1 MPRRHRRKK
10 QLSTDVK
17 ANLDK
22 NECFALKK
30 CTLYLRRHLD
40 RYFTMDEETMNILC
54 YTLRGEMGQVNEYI
68 LDLLDD
74 SQQVRFEKE
83 FSECGLDPEEYS
95 DLAARMLAKVK
106 TGRLYKFKQFIFHLL
121 ERNLKN
127 FRYNGKS
134 DIEKSITAIKKM
146 FNLTDQE
153 VEFGIFLFI
162 TAGYE
167 IPGDFFIC
175 HLKSDHFAGRK
186 NLFNILNLS
195 QKEYSKILEGTLA
208 RTGLLAISGF
218 DLSITD
224 DLISL
229 IQNSSTR
236 SFTKSFFSKMPHNTV
251 PLEYHFVEQE
261 QTEHILELL
270 KHKPETATHILLY
283 GSPGTGKTSYAYG
296 LAERLGIPAYEIVR
310 GDDNKTSQR
319 RAAIMACL
327 NMTNSDKG
335 SLILVDEADNILNTY
350 FSWFMRGE
358 TQDKGWLNQIL
369 EEPGTRMIW
378 ITNSIDGV
386 EKSVLRRFA
395 YSLCFKPFNRKQRTR
410 LWNSVLKNN
419 RAERLLSDTDIA
431 NLSGRYKVSAG
442 AMDIAVKKAVEKSTK
457 SKKRFHKAVTLTLDS
472 HESLL
477 NHGKNHKD
485 KDTVEKNYSME
496 GLNVQGNIQFMM
508 KQLEKFDN
516 YLQQSD
522 GNSRINMNLL
532 FYGPPGTGKSEL
544 ARYIA
549 CHLDK
554 ELICKKTS
562 DILDSFVGGTERNI
576 KEAFEE
582 AESEEAILIIDEVD
596 SLLFSRD
603 QAERSWEIS
612 FTNEFL
618 TQMERYRGILICT
631 TNRLKGIDN
640 ASMRRFNYKIGF
652 NYLKPEGNIT
662 FYQKLLEPLTATP
675 LDKATR
681 KVLKRITDLAP
692 GDFKVVRDKNFF
704 HHPEELSP
712 QSLVQALQE
721 EAEIK
726 KFHNGRKHI
735 GF

>member
-1 MPRRHRRKK
+1 MPRKHRRKK
-10 QLSTDVK
+10 QILTDAK
-17 ANLDK
+17 AALDK

-40 RYFTMDEETMNILC
+40 RYFAMDEETMKILC
-54 YTLRGEMGQVNEYI
+54 YTLRGEMASINEYI

-74 SQQVRFEKE
+74 SRKMRFEEE
-83 FSECGLDPEEYS
+83 FSECGLDSEEYS

-106 TGRLYKFKQFIFHLL
+106 TGRFYKFKQFIFHLL
-121 ERNLKN
+121 EQNLKR
-127 FRYNGKS
+127 FQYSGKS
-134 DIEKSITAIKKM
+134 DIEKTITAIKKM
-146 FNLTDQE
+146 FDLTDQE
-153 VEFGIFLFI
+153 IEFSIFLFI

-167 IPGDFFIC
+167 IPGDFFIHHIKC
-175 HLKSDHFAGRK
+175 DQFAGRK
-186 NLFNILNLS
+186 NLVNILNLT
-195 QKEYSKILEGTLA
+195 QREFNKILEGTLA
-208 RTGLLAISGF
+208 RTGLLEISGF
-218 DLSITD
+218 DLSITED
-224 DLISL
+224 FISL

-236 SFTKSFFSKMPHNTV
+236 SFTKSFFSKIPHNTV

-270 KHKPETATHILLY
+270 KHKPKTATHILLY

-296 LAERLGIPAYEIVR
+296 LAQRLRIPAYEIVR

-319 RAAIMACL
+319 RAAIIASL
-327 NMTNSDKG
+327 SMTNSDKG
-335 SLILVDEADNILNTY
+335 SLILIDEADNILNTY

-378 ITNSIDGV
+378 ITNSIDGI

-395 YSLCFKPFNRKQRTR
+395 YSLCFKPFNRKQRIR
-410 LWNSVLKNN
+410 LWGSVLKNN
-419 RAERLLSDTDIA
+419 SAKSLMSDTDIT
-431 NLSGRYKVSAG
+431 NLAGHYKVSAG
-442 AMDIAVKKAVEKSTK
+442 DMDIAVKKAVEKGAK
-457 SKKRFHKAVTLTLDS
+457 SKKRFHKAVTLTLAS
-472 HESLL
+472 HEILL
-477 NHGKNHKD
+477 NHGKKHKD
-485 KDTVEKNYSME
+485 KDTVEKNYSLK

-554 ELICKKTS
+554 ELICKRTS
-562 DILDSFVGGTERNI
+562 DILDSFVGGTEQNI

-603 QAERSWEIS
+603 RAEHSWEIS

-618 TQMERYRGILICT
+618 TQMEKYKGILICT
-631 TNRLKGIDN
+631 TNRLKGLDN
-640 ASMRRFNYKIGF
+640 ASIRRFNYKIGF
-652 NYLKPEGNIT
+652 NYLKPDGNVI
-662 FYQKLLEPLTATP
+662 FYQKLLEPLTATS
-675 LDKATR
+675 LN
-681 KVLKRITDLAP
+681 KVTKEALKKIADLAP

-704 HHPEELSP
+704 HSPEELSP
-712 QSLVQALQE
+712 ELLVQALRE
-721 EAEIK
+721 ESEVK
-726 KFHNGRKHI
+726 KFHGGQKHI

>member
-1 MPRRHRRKK
+1 MPKKHRRKK
-10 QLSTDVK
+10 RILTDAK
-17 ANLDK
+17 ATLDK

-40 RYFTMDEETMNILC
+40 RYFTLDEETMNILC
-54 YTLRGEMGQVNEYI
+54 YTLRGEMGRINEYI

-74 SQQVRFEKE
+74 SRKMRFEEE
-83 FSECGLDPEEYS
+83 FSECGLDSEEYS

-106 TGRLYKFKQFIFHLL
+106 TGRFYKFKHFIFHLL
-121 ERNLKN
+121 EQNLKK
-127 FRYNGKS
+127 FQYSGKS
-134 DIEKSITAIKKM
+134 DIEKTITAIKKM
-146 FNLTDQE
+146 FDLTEQE
-153 VEFGIFLFI
+153 VEFSLFLFI

-167 IPGDFFIC
+167 IPRDFFTY
-175 HLKSDHFAGRK
+175 HLKCDEFAGRK
-186 NLFNILNLS
+186 NLVNILNLT
-195 QKEYSKILEGTLA
+195 QREFNKILEGTLA
-208 RTGLLAISGF
+208 RTGLLEISGF

-236 SFTKSFFSKMPHNTV
+236 SFTKTFFSKIPHNTV

-270 KHKPETATHILLY
+270 KHKPKTATHILLY

-296 LAERLGIPAYEIVR
+296 LAQRLRMPAYEIVR

-319 RAAIMACL
+319 RAAIIASL
-327 NMTNSDKG
+327 SMTNSDKG

-369 EEPGTRMIW
+369 EESGTRMIW
-378 ITNSIDGV
+378 ITNSIDGI

-395 YSLCFKPFNRKQRTR
+395 YSLCFKPFNRKQRIR
-410 LWNSVLKNN
+410 
-419 RAERLLSDTDIA
+419 
-431 NLSGRYKVSAG
+431 
-442 AMDIAVKKAVEKSTK
+442 KKAIEKGAK

-477 NHGKNHKD
+477 NYGKKHKD
-485 KDTVEKNYSME
+485 KDTVENNYSLK

-562 DILDSFVGGTERNI
+562 DILDCFVGGTEQNI

-631 TNRLKGIDN
+631 TNRLKGIDK
-640 ASMRRFNYKIGF
+640 ASIRRFNYKIGF
-652 NYLKPEGNIT
+652 NYLKPDGNVT
-662 FYQKLLEPLTATP
+662 FYQRLLEPLTATS

-681 KVLKRITDLAP
+681 EALKKITDLAP
-692 GDFKVVRDKNFF
+692 GDFKEVKRF
-704 HHPEELSP
+704 HS
-712 QSLVQALQE
+712 
-721 EAEIK
+721 
-726 KFHNGRKHI
+726 GRKYI

>member
-1 MPRRHRRKK
+1 MPRKHRRKK

-17 ANLDK
+17 ATLDK

-30 CTLYLRRHLD
+30 CTLYLLRHLD
-40 RYFTMDEETMNILC
+40 RYFTLDEKTMKILC
-54 YTLRGEMGQVNEYI
+54 YTLRGEMARVNEYI

-74 SQQVRFEKE
+74 SRKMRFEE
-83 FSECGLDPEEYS
+83 ELSECGLDSEEYS

-121 ERNLKN
+121 EQNLKK

-153 VEFGIFLFI
+153 LEFSIFLFI

-167 IPGDFFIC
+167 IPGDFFTY
-175 HLKSDHFAGRK
+175 HLKCDQFAGRK
-186 NLFNILNLS
+186 NLVNILNLT
-195 QKEYSKILEGTLA
+195 QMEFNKILEGTLA
-208 RTGLLAISGF
+208 RTGLVVISGF

-236 SFTKSFFSKMPHNTV
+236 SFTKSFFSKMPPNTV

-270 KHKPETATHILLY
+270 KHKPKTATHILLY

-296 LAERLGIPAYEIVR
+296 LAEKLRMPAYEIVR

-319 RAAIMACL
+319 RAAIIASL
-327 NMTNSDKG
+327 SMTNSDKG

-386 EKSVLRRFA
+386 EESVLRRFA
-395 YSLCFKPFNRKQRTR
+395 YSLSFKPFNRKQRIR
-410 LWNSVLKNN
+410 LWDSVLKNN
-419 RAERLLSDTDIA
+419 SAKPLMSDTDIA

-442 AMDIAVKKAVEKSTK
+442 AMDIAVKKAVEKGAK

-472 HESLL
+472 HETLL

-485 KDTVEKNYSME
+485 KDTVEKNYSLK
-496 GLNVQGNIQFMM
+496 GLNVQGNIQSMM

-562 DILDSFVGGTERNI
+562 DILDSFVGGTEQNI

-582 AESEEAILIIDEVD
+582 AESEEAVLIIDEVD

-631 TNRLKGIDN
+631 TNRLKGLDN
-640 ASMRRFNYKIGF
+640 ASIRRFNYKIGF
-652 NYLKPEGNIT
+652 NYLKPNGNVI
-662 FYQKLLEPLTATP
+662 FYQKFLEPLTVTS
-675 LDKATR
+675 LDNVSKEA
-681 KVLKRITDLAP
+681 LKKITDLAP

-704 HHPEELSP
+704 HFPKELSP
-712 QSLVQALQE
+712 QSLVKALQE
-721 EAEIK
+721 EAEVK
-726 KFHNGRKHI
+726 RFHSGRKYI

>member
-1 MPRRHRRKK
+1 MPRIPRRKK

-17 ANLDK
+17 TNLDK
-22 NECFALKK
+22 NECFAFKK
-30 CTLYLRRHLD
+30 CTSYLQRHLK
-40 RYFTMDEETMNILC
+40 RYFTLDEKTMNMLC
-54 YTLRGEMGQVNEYI
+54 YTLRNEMARVNEYI
-68 LDLLDD
+68 LNLLDD
-74 SQQVRFEKE
+74 SRKMRFEE
-83 FSECGLDPEEYS
+83 ELSECGLDPEEYS

-121 ERNLKN
+121 EQNLKQ
-127 FRYNGKS
+127 FQYIDKS
-134 DIEKSITAIKKM
+134 DIEETITAIKKM
-146 FNLTDQE
+146 FNLTNQE
-153 VEFGIFLFI
+153 VEFSLFLFI

-167 IPGDFFIC
+167 IPSDFFIY
-175 HLKSDHFAGRK
+175 HLKCDQFAGRK
-186 NLFNILNLS
+186 NLVNILNLT
-195 QKEYSKILEGTLA
+195 QKEFNKILEGTLA
-208 RTGLLAISGF
+208 KTGLVEISGF
-218 DLSITD
+218 ELCITD

-229 IQNSSTR
+229 IQNSSTS
-236 SFTKSFFSKMPHNTV
+236 SFTKSFFSKMPPNTV
-251 PLEYHFVEQE
+251 PLEYHFVKQE

-270 KHKPETATHILLY
+270 KHKPKTATHILLY

-296 LAERLGIPAYEIVR
+296 LAERLRIPAYEIVR

-319 RAAIMACL
+319 RAAIVAAL

-335 SLILVDEADNILNTY
+335 SLILIDEADNILNTHL
-350 FSWFMRGE
+350 SWFMRGE

-386 EKSVLRRFA
+386 EESVLRRFA
-395 YSLCFKPFNRKQRTR
+395 YSLCFKPFNRKQRIR

-419 RAERLLSDTDIA
+419 RAKLLMSDTDIA
-431 NLSGRYKVSAG
+431 NLSGRYKISAG

-457 SKKRFHKAVTLTLDS
+457 SKKKFHKTVTLTLDS

-477 NHGKNHKD
+477 NHGKKHKD
-485 KDTVEKNYSME
+485 KDTVERNYSIE

-516 YLQQSD
+516 YLQRSD

-549 CHLDK
+549 CHIDK

-562 DILDSFVGGTERNI
+562 DILDSFVGGTEQNI

-582 AESEEAILIIDEVD
+582 AESEEAVLIIDEVD
-596 SLLFSRD
+596 SFLFSRD
-603 QAERSWEIS
+603 QAKQSWEIS

-640 ASMRRFNYKIGF
+640 ASIRRFNYKIGF
-652 NYLKPEGNIT
+652 NYLKPDGNVI
-662 FYQKLLEPLTATP
+662 FYQKLLEPLTATS
-675 LDKATR
+675 LDKDTR
-681 KVLKRITDLAP
+681 EVLKRITDLAP

-704 HHPEELSP
+704 HHPEDLSS

-721 EAEIK
+721 EAEVK
-726 KFHNGRKHI
+726 KFHRGRKHI

>member
-1 MPRRHRRKK
+1 MPKKHRRKK
-10 QLSTDVK
+10 QILTDVK
-17 ANLDK
+17 INLDK

-40 RYFTMDEETMNILC
+40 RYFTLDKETMNILC
-54 YTLRGEMGQVNEYI
+54 YTLRDEMARVSEYI

-74 SQQVRFEKE
+74 SLQMRFKE
-83 FSECGLDPEEYS
+83 ELSECGLDTEEYS

-121 ERNLKN
+121 EQNLKK

-134 DIEKSITAIKKM
+134 DIEKTITAIKKM
-146 FNLTDQE
+146 FDLTEQE
-153 VEFGIFLFI
+153 VEFSLFLFI

-167 IPGDFFIC
+167 IPRDFFTY
-175 HLKSDHFAGRK
+175 HLKCDEFAGRK
-186 NLFNILNLS
+186 NLVNILNLT
-195 QKEYSKILEGTLA
+195 QREFNKILEGTLA
-208 RTGLLAISGF
+208 RTGLLETSGF

-224 DLISL
+224 DFISL

-236 SFTKSFFSKMPHNTV
+236 SFTKSFFSKIPPNTV

-296 LAERLGIPAYEIVR
+296 LAEKLRIPAYEIVR

-319 RAAIMACL
+319 RAAIIASL

-335 SLILVDEADNILNTY
+335 SLILIDEADNILNTY

-378 ITNSIDGV
+378 ITNSIDGI

-395 YSLCFKPFNRKQRTR
+395 YSLCFKPFNRKQRIR
-410 LWNSVLKNN
+410 LWDSVLKNN
-419 RAERLLSDTDIA
+419 SAEHLMSDTDIA

-442 AMDIAVKKAVEKSTK
+442 AMDIAVKKAVEKRAK
-457 SKKRFHKAVTLTLDS
+457 SKKKFHKAVTLTLDS
-472 HESLL
+472 HESLF
-477 NHGKNHKD
+477 NYGKKHKN
-485 KDTVEKNYSME
+485 KDSVEKNYSLK
-496 GLNVQGNIQFMM
+496 GLNLQGNIQLLMQ
-508 KQLEKFDN
+508 QLEKFDN

-522 GNSRINMNLL
+522 GNTRINMNLL
-532 FYGPPGTGKSEL
+532 FYGPPGSGKSEL

-554 ELICKKTS
+554 ELICKRLS
-562 DILDSFVGGTERNI
+562 DILDCFVGGTEQNI

-582 AESEEAILIIDEVD
+582 AESEEAVLIIDEVD

-603 QAERSWEIS
+603 QAQRSWEIS

-631 TNRLKGIDN
+631 TNRLKGIDK
-640 ASMRRFNYKIGF
+640 ASIRRFNYKIGF
-652 NYLKPEGNIT
+652 NYLKPDGNVI
-662 FYQKLLEPLTATP
+662 FYQKLLEPLTSSS
-675 LDKATR
+675 LNKATR
-681 KVLKRITDLAP
+681 EALKKIIDLAP

-704 HHPEELSP
+704 HRSEELSP
-712 QSLVQALQE
+712 QSLVQALRE
-721 EAEIK
+721 EAEVK
-726 KFHNGRKHI
+726 KFHSGRKHI